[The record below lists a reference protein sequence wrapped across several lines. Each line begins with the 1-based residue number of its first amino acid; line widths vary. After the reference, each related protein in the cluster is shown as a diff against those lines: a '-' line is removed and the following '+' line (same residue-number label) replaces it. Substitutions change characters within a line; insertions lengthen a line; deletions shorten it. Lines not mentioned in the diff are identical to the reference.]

1 MHAIVFPQ
9 PGVRAVDVLSLLHEG
24 LNQCAVVLD
33 RDSGFLVALL
43 SAGLVGGATHCA
55 GMCGPF
61 VLAQVTAKLE
71 RLSIERMS
79 EFHRLAG
86 AAAVPYHLGR
96 ATTYAGIGAAAAA
109 MAGHVGAMP
118 GLRWLSAALLLFAAL
133 FFLGYAVR
141 GLSAWL
147 PRGGGWTRGWG
158 EGVARLARPLF
169 GNPTGWR
176 GYGLGVALGFIPCG
190 LLYGAVAVAA
200 ASGSAL
206 TGALGMGA
214 FALGTVPSLMA
225 VGLAG
230 HMAGRAWRGAVARVA
245 PVIMVVNA
253 GVLGWMAWRLLAGA
267 A

>member
-1 MHAIVFPQ
+1 MDLSSA
-9 PGVRAVDVLSLLHEG
+9 LSLLHEG
-24 LNQCAVVLD
+24 LNQCAVVID
-33 RDSGFLVALL
+33 RDAGFLAALL

-61 VLAQVTAKLE
+61 VLAQVTSRLE
-71 RLSIERMS
+71 RLPIDRMS
-79 EFHRLAG
+79 ELHRLTG

-96 ATTYAGIGAAAAA
+96 ATTYAGIGAVAAAA
-109 MAGHVGAMP
+109 AGHVGALP
-118 GLRWLSAALLLFAAL
+118 GLRWLSAGLLLLASL

-147 PRGGGWTRGWG
+147 PHGGAWTRGWG

-169 GNPTGWR
+169 GNPAGWR
-176 GYGLGVALGFIPCG
+176 GYGLGLALGFIPCG

-206 TGALGMGA
+206 TGALGMAA
-214 FALGTVPSLMA
+214 FALGTVPSLVA

-253 GVLGWMAWRLLAGA
+253 GVLGWMAWRLAAGGA
-267 A
+267 